1 MKCIT
6 DLVMAGPRRLRI
18 YLRAAHHRWL
28 IRSAEND
35 IVHMKADLA
44 ALPAKIASHERAVGA
59 RRVALSI
66 VEKPLIGPPTSESM
80 TLNNRREEG
89 TT

>member
-1 MKCIT
+1 MRAVAV
-6 DLVMAGPRRLRI
+6 LLLGPRFMLTHMH
-18 YLRAAHHRWL
+18 AAHHRML
-28 IRSAEND
+28 IRSAERD
-35 IVHMKADLA
+35 IAHMKADLA